1 MALLTAGPGTIGLT
15 SRLDI
20 CRLYTMARR
29 KNSSPQTQVLLAALM
44 ERPGTW
50 AYGYELSKQ
59 TGLKSGTLY
68 PLLMR
73 LCDQG
78 LLEDGWRDPQ
88 QRGRPP
94 RHVYRLTPDGLELAG
109 EVTRSRQRS
118 TRHGRSAK
126 ATA

>member
-1 MALLTAGPGTIGLT
+1 
-15 SRLDI
+15 
-20 CRLYTMARR
+20 MARR
-29 KNSSPQTQVLLAALM
+29 KNRSPQAQVLLAALM
-44 ERPGTW
+44 ERAGTW
-50 AYGYELSKQ
+50 TYGYELSKQ

-78 LLEDGWRDPQ
+78 LLEDGWREPQ
-88 QRGRPP
+88 QPGRPP

-109 EVTRSRQRS
+109 EVARSRQRT
-118 TRHGRSAK
+118 TRRGRSVK